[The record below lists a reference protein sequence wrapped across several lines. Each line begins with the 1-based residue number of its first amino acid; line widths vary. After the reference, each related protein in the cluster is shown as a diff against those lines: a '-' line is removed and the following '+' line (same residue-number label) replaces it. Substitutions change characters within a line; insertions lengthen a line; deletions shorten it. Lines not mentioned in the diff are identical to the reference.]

1 MTLVLCCNYVSFAWQ
16 FQAQHCVYCKL
27 AEEGYKTNSGENFGE
42 LKLKIEIF
50 IPLKPGSKD
59 QPNVIGRFIGRDGQN
74 VSRENS
80 FLKFVYILK
89 PFSVVLLPF
98 TFMQERISKLFT
110 IISCVPWFFFSPKK
124 KWVKS
129 LLSIYYC
136 CDLYLV
142 QLWYLVQF
150 NLVPPNH
157 FG

>member
-1 MTLVLCCNYVSFAWQ
+1 M
-16 FQAQHCVYCKL
+16 
-27 AEEGYKTNSGENFGE
+27 
-42 LKLKIEIF
+42 KIEIF

-110 IISCVPWFFFSPKK
+110 IISCVPWFFFPQKRNESKVCYPYIIVVISIWSNYDILSSLTLCPQIILGKGESQNHTFSVFWAFS
-124 KWVKS
+124 WVLKGQYFMEICICICNIPIFF
-129 LLSIYYC
+129 LS
-136 CDLYLV
+136 V
-142 QLWYLVQF
+142 
-150 NLVPPNH
+150 
-157 FG
+157 